1 MANTNNPTGLRYA
14 YSLDGRDPII
24 QTCLLPSGDGTAT
37 FVGDPVKL
45 DGTASANGFYP
56 TVVQAAAGNAIYG
69 VIVGIDQV
77 KDMGTSLNLYRLHR
91 PASTAMYCHVITS
104 PNAVFEVQASGS
116 LGIADVGLNADLTM
130 ATAGSSVT
138 GLSGAELDT
147 SAKDGTA
154 TRQLK
159 ILHFAA
165 KADNE
170 IGTNAKAFVKIN
182 NHQLGSHTGTAGV

>member
-24 QTCLLPSGDGTAT
+24 QTCLIPSGDGTAT

-45 DGTASANGFYP
+45 SGTSSANGFFP
-56 TVVQAAAGNAIYG
+56 TVIQAAAGNAIYG

-104 PNAVFEVQASGS
+104 PNAVFEIQASGS
-116 LGIADVGLNADLTM
+116 LAITDVGLNADVTL
-130 ATAGSSVT
+130 ATAGSAAT
-138 GLSGAELDT
+138 GLSGAQLDT
-147 SAKDGTA
+147 AAMDTTA

-159 ILHFAA
+159 LLHFAA

-170 IGTNAKAFVKIN
+170 IGANTKAFVKIN
-182 NHQLGSHTGTAGV
+182 NHQLGSYTGTAGV